1 MLMVFLFDSANI
13 ALVGY
18 RLRFRGT
25 DGSAN
30 HFDTKS
36 LVEHVTEESNP
47 SVQSL
52 RIPLVMVGILPR
64 PAAFWLR

>member
-36 LVEHVTEESNP
+36 LSSTLLKS
-47 SVQSL
+47 
-52 RIPLVMVGILPR
+52 RIP
-64 PAAFWLR
+64 AFNHYGSHWLWSVSFLGRRLSG